1 MTSSA
6 TSIGTAVPTGTW
18 NVDPAHS
25 SVKFSVKHLGIA
37 TVRGEFTEFEGTLEI
52 GNDLAS
58 ARAYGTVKSAS
69 VYTNE
74 ENRDADL
81 RSENFFHAEL
91 HPDLSFESTA
101 IRPVDADRFDIEG
114 DLTMRGTTRPITLT
128 AEVEGTERDPY
139 GNERVGLEVTGELD
153 RTDWGITFNQ
163 VLGSGNLLVSNRVK
177 LTLDISAIKQA
188 E

>member
-1 MTSSA
+1 MAA
-6 TSIGTAVPTGTW
+6 TATAVPTGTW

-37 TVRGEFTEFEGTLEI
+37 TVRGEFTEFDGTLEI
-52 GNDLAS
+52 GDDLAS
-58 ARAYGTVKSAS
+58 ARAYGTVKTAS

-74 ENRDADL
+74 ETRDADL

-91 HPDLSFESTA
+91 HPELAFESTA
-101 IRPVDADRFDIEG
+101 IRPRDAESFEIEG
-114 DLTMRGTTRPITLT
+114 NLTMRGTTRPITLK
-128 AEVEGTERDPY
+128 AEVEGTESDLW

-153 RTDWGITFNQ
+153 RTDWGMTFNQ

-188 E
+188 Q